1 MSNSELQKRVPHS
14 ERLKCE
20 APILPTPLNP
30 PVHDDITNSN
40 SDSEI
45 LSSMKYVMDDTEFDM
60 NQDIS
65 VSINFA
71 RQIFQAT
78 KNALYNM
85 SKIDDHNKNSFYVE
99 NGLCE

>member
-20 APILPTPLNP
+20 APMP
-30 PVHDDITNSN
+30 PAPPRPQVHKDNISE

-45 LSSMKYVMDDTEFDM
+45 LSSLKYVMDDPEFDM

-65 VSINFA
+65 MSTDFA

-85 SKIDDHNKNSFYVE
+85 SKTDEKNPFYVE
-99 NGLCE
+99 NGLCD

>member
-1 MSNSELQKRVPHS
+1 MSNSELKKRVPHS
-14 ERLKCE
+14 ERLKCD
-20 APILPTPLNP
+20 APPRRQI
-30 PVHDDITNSN
+30 HKDDITD

-45 LSSMKYVMDDTEFDM
+45 LSSLKYVMDDPEFDM

-65 VSINFA
+65 MSIDFA

-85 SKIDDHNKNSFYVE
+85 SKTDEKNPFYVE
-99 NGLCE
+99 NGLCD